1 MRKKAN
7 FSVGNSGE
15 KKSKLKDF
23 KFKKQNDSK
32 THLQLKQIMNIFQFN
47 KKKIED
53 EKKKFEDKKEVIRKE
68 IIQRKSIWN
77 QMRGIRV
84 TILGA
89 IFVPVLLMAIFGV
102 FSYKKSSD
110 AIIERYE
117 QSTTDTLSAVSDFMD
132 LGLKNVQ
139 EKTIEMLLN
148 DDVVGYFR
156 GKREKDTIDD
166 ITAFRGLK
174 EIALVSKETN
184 QFITGVHMFAGV
196 GNAVTTST
204 LTPPKDFHAKFME
217 STAGQYVIDK
227 ADRNIWAGSHEAID
241 EMLQIDPESYSMYLI
256 SKMTSNKG
264 FIVMDISKEKII
276 SVLSDINA
284 GEGSIIGFITPDG
297 KETLTDSELQN
308 VFINED
314 YFKTSLESED
324 ESGFSYQTYNK
335 EEYLYIYSK
344 VGNTGAVVTALVPKS
359 IILKQAH
366 EIRTLNFVFVLVAS
380 VLAIVIGLI
389 IASGIGNAISKLMKS
404 ISMAARGDLTADFNT
419 KRKDEFLVL
428 SNSLSDMMSSMRN
441 LIGEVAEV
449 GTKVSGSAGQLS
461 ATSEEILGATKDIS
475 RTIDEIEKGVVQQA
489 SDTDHCLGQMS
500 NLSDKINQVYGST
513 YEIEKI
519 ANNTKGVVGEGLV
532 IIDELNNKSKATS
545 DVTNTVIREIE
556 ELEVHSRTIGNFVG
570 IINEIAAQTNLLSL
584 NASIEAAR
592 AGDAGRGF
600 AVVAD
605 EIRKL
610 ADQSMKAASQIQGI
624 VTEIQGKTKGTVVSA
639 KQAEDIV
646 DSQTEALHKTIKV
659 FEDINNRVND
669 LVENLDNISIGVK
682 GIESAK
688 EDTLDAIRNISAV
701 SQQSAAASEEVSAT
715 ANNQIGSVESLSE
728 SALDL
733 ANDAKKLEKA
743 IQLFRIK

>member
-7 FSVGNSGE
+7 FSLGKLGV

-23 KFKKQNDSK
+23 KMKKQYDFKSPIK
-32 THLQLKQIMNIFQFN
+32 LKQIMNLFPLN
-47 KKKIED
+47 KNKIED
-53 EKKKFEDKKEVIRKE
+53 EKKKIEDKKEYIRNE
-68 IIQRKSIWN
+68 IIRRKTIWD

-84 TILGA
+84 TILSA
-89 IFVPVLLMAIFGV
+89 IFVPVILMAIFGV
-102 FSYKKSSD
+102 ISYKKSSD

-117 QSTTDTLSAVSDFMD
+117 QSTTDTLNAVSDYMD

-139 EKTIEMLLN
+139 EKAIEMLLN

-156 GKREKDTIDD
+156 GKRDKDSIDN
-166 ITAFRGLK
+166 ITTFRGLK
-174 EIALVSKETN
+174 EMALITKETN
-184 QFITGVHMFAGV
+184 QFITGIHMFAGV
-196 GNAVTTST
+196 GSVVTTT
-204 LTPPKDFHAKFME
+204 NITPPKDFHNKFME
-217 STAGQYVIDK
+217 SETGQYVVNK
-227 ADRNIWAGSHEAID
+227 PDRNLWTGSHEAID
-241 EMLQIDPESYSMYLI
+241 EMLQINPESYSMFLI

-284 GEGSIIGFITPDG
+284 GNGSVIGFITPDG
-297 KETLTDSELQN
+297 KETLTDSELNN
-308 VFINED
+308 VFVNTN
-314 YFKTSLESED
+314 YFNNSLESD
-324 ESGFSYQTYNK
+324 DKSGFSYETYNK

-344 VGNTGAVVTALVPKS
+344 VGQTGAVVTALIPKA
-359 IILKQAH
+359 IILEQAH
-366 EIRTLNFVFVLVAS
+366 EIRTLNFVFVFLAS

-404 ISMAARGDLTADFNT
+404 ISMAASGDLTANFST

-441 LIGEVAEV
+441 LIGEVADV
-449 GTKVSGSAGQLS
+449 GTKVSGSASQLS

-545 DVTNTVIREIE
+545 DVTNTVIHEIE
-556 ELEVHSRTIGNFVG
+556 ELEVQSRTIGNFVG

-592 AGDAGRGF
+592 AGEAGRGF

-610 ADQSMKAASQIQGI
+610 ADQSMKAASQIQSI
-624 VTEIQGKTKGTVVSA
+624 VTVIQNKTKGTVVTA

-646 DSQTEALHKTIKV
+646 ETQTEALHKTIKV

-669 LVENLDNISIGVK
+669 LVGNLDNISIGVK

-715 ANNQIGSVESLSE
+715 ANNQIGSVESLSD

-733 ANDAKKLEKA
+733 ANDAKKLERA